1 MTPDP
6 RSPVVSPTAGWRR
19 YLVAGGLYLLV
30 SLAMWWHVWTARP
43 SAVMTCGCTDAG
55 RAVWYLEWSAYAVSH
70 GHNLLHSNWLF
81 HPAGFNLLT
90 DTSIPAVGLAMTPV
104 TLLFGPVVGV
114 NVVDTL
120 IPVLTGLAMFWLLQ
134 RWVTWTPAAFVGGLV
149 YGFSAFVI
157 VQLAFGWLNLAFVG
171 LLPLMVA
178 CVDELLVRQRARPVR
193 VGLALGLLV
202 AVEVFVSAEMVL
214 IVVVSGVV
222 TVVMLGLYAA
232 GRDATDLRRRL
243 PYAVKGTAAAAGVA
257 LVLLAYPVWLFVSG
271 PGHLSGELWSTNVPG
286 DLGNIAGNFWSHLG
300 VWGPLNARQLAQE
313 APVLGG
319 YRGAPLP
326 SSSFLGIGWL
336 AVMVAGVVWWRRDR
350 RLWLFGGLGLVAAV
364 ISLRVGGGS
373 WGPWALVYHLPLFRD
388 AVQSRFSAVVDLC
401 AAVILAIVVDRVRS
415 AGARSSGSGASASP
429 GRAAPAGW
437 LAGRRWSG
445 VVSALVALA
454 VAAVAIAPEAAA
466 LAPNL
471 PLTVQPVI
479 VPRWFVDVAPASPSR
494 SGGARLS
501 LRHRRLAV
509 IDSLAGDRPDV
520 LRHARGRRPDRHRG
534 PSRSRSG
541 RVLGSPSCLGA
552 IVGAAGRVGG
562 QPGVGEAGVTRLGG
576 DHGGGAGRLR
586 TDDLSDRSGHHL
598 RGGVLH
604 CGVGF
609 RPLPAVGRL
618 GVVATRRWPRDELM
632 QRGSVPG
639 TVQYAPI
646 DATAASA
653 RRWLSVPGARR
664 SAAVRWT

>member
-1 MTPDP
+1 MIRD
-6 RSPVVSPTAGWRR
+6 RGSPVSRTGGWRR

-114 NVVDTL
+114 NVAETL

-134 RWVTWTPAAFVGGLV
+134 RWVTWTPAAVVGGLV

-157 VQLAFGWLNLAFVG
+157 VQLAFGWINLAFVG

-178 CVDELLVRQRARPVR
+178 CVDELFVRQRARPVR

-202 AVEVFVSAEMVL
+202 AVELFVGAEMVL
-214 IVVVSGVV
+214 IVAVSGVV
-222 TVVMLGLYAA
+222 AVVMLVVYAA
-232 GRDATDLRRRL
+232 ARDATDLRRRL
-243 PYAVKGTAAAAGVA
+243 PYALRGTGAAAAVA
-257 LVLLAYPVWLFVSG
+257 LVLLAYPVWLFVAG

-286 DLGNIAGNFWSHLG
+286 DLGNVAGNFWSHLG

-336 AVMVAGVVWWRRDR
+336 AVMVAGLVWWRRDR
-350 RLWLFGGLGLVAAV
+350 RMWVFGGLGLVAAV

-373 WGPWALVYHLPLFRD
+373 WGPWALVDHLPLFRD

-415 AGARSSGSGASASP
+415 VLAGSSGIGA
-429 GRAAPAGW
+429 AAAAGGAAPTGWPAGW
-437 LAGRRWSG
+437 RWSG
-445 VVSALVALA
+445 VVSGLLALS
-454 VAAVAIAPEAAA
+454 VAAVAIAPVAAA

-479 VPRWFVDVAPASPSR
+479 VPRWFVDVAPQLPPGRVVLAYPFATADSQSSIPWPAIDRMSFAMPGGGGPTGTLARAGADAAGFSILRAASVP
-494 SGGARLS
+494 
-501 LRHRRLAV
+501 
-509 IDSLAGDRPDV
+509 SLAPPVESAANLESVRRALDDWGVTTVVVPDDSG
-520 LRHARGRRPDRHRG
+520 LATYQTGRGTTYAVAFFTA
-534 PSRSRSG
+534 
-541 RVLGSPSCLGA
+541 VLGSAPSRQSDAWVWSRPGDGLG
-552 IVGAAGRVGG
+552 
-562 QPGVGEAGVTRLGG
+562 T
-576 DHGGGAGRLR
+576 
-586 TDDLSDRSGHHL
+586 S
-598 RGGVLH
+598 
-604 CGVGF
+604 
-609 RPLPAVGRL
+609 
-618 GVVATRRWPRDELM
+618 
-632 QRGSVPG
+632 
-639 TVQYAPI
+639 
-646 DATAASA
+646 
-653 RRWLSVPGARR
+653 
-664 SAAVRWT
+664 